1 MTPHWLENRPHAAL
15 AVAMAGRFQTQN
27 IRDPH
32 KGPNEQERLAMTNDS
47 KDSPSDR
54 EGASR
59 GRAAV
64 RALRSEPG
72 PGPSP
77 VRAPNVAPRGN
88 AVAGRRRRRRSATTG
103 APSAEPAAFAAQRL
117 AALAAKLAMR
127 ISAWGWLR
135 TYERWKRGEAV
146 TLFQRRWLAFSMR
159 RLRGE
164 LRRVSH
170 AEFIATAPWPAH
182 GGDQ

>member
-1 MTPHWLENRPHAAL
+1 
-15 AVAMAGRFQTQN
+15 MAGRFRTQN

-32 KGPNEQERLAMTNDS
+32 KGANEQERLAMTNEG
-47 KDSPSDR
+47 KDSPGDGD
-54 EGASR
+54 GASR
-59 GRAAV
+59 GCASM

-77 VRAPNVAPRGN
+77 VPAPNVARRGN
-88 AVAGRRRRRRSATTG
+88 PLAGRRRRGRSAATG
-103 APSAEPAAFAAQRL
+103 APSAEPSAFAAERL
-117 AALAAKLAMR
+117 AALAAKLATR
-127 ISAWGWLR
+127 ISTWGWLR
-135 TYERWKRGEAV
+135 TYERWKRGEAA

-164 LRRVSH
+164 LRQISH
-170 AEFIATAPWPAH
+170 ADFIATAPWPAN